1 MTASLPVEIIPQLSQ
16 AQAVLERHLAGNLQ
30 AIHLFGSAVDG
41 GLKPHSDIDLMVTVS
56 NALAGPVRR
65 SLMMDLLSVS
75 AAAGADGPW
84 RPLEVTLV
92 VQSEVVPW
100 RYPPLRELQFGEWLR
115 EELQAGIIPP
125 AVPDHDLAILFTKVR
140 QHSACMTGAPAE
152 ELFNPVP
159 EADFS
164 QALLDTVAQWNDEPD
179 WQGDERNVVLALARI
194 WFSAV
199 TGEIAPKDVAAAWA
213 LERLPD
219 EHRPVLAMAR
229 AAYLGGAEDGLA
241 HRGAEVAAF
250 VRQVRAVIESACAAR
265 AMKPWQ
271 STTKSRWQIRS
282 AATSDVEAIHRLLA
296 SNGWAHRIP
305 DARYLGQLIS
315 ASHPALIA
323 VADGE
328 VVGFARAISDG
339 LSNGYLSMVVVAEP
353 FRRKGIGQAL
363 VRHIVGS
370 DTGITWVLRA
380 ARPGATEFFSKLG
393 FRTSPAAMER
403 SRERPIPE
411 TRSSLGQQRRQAELE
426 HRLTAMVAASDPL
439 MAALRAVRSLR
450 LRSWCIG
457 AGAIRSLVWDT
468 LHGFDHRSPLNDM
481 DVVYFDANAGPEH
494 DAHLE
499 KQLRYAMPN
508 LCWEV
513 TNQAGVHRWF
523 ADALGQVVAPLA
535 SLEEGVGTWPE
546 FATCVGV
553 YLNAVGTLGVIA
565 PHGLDD
571 LFGLRVRHNPQRA
584 SAATYRER
592 VQAKRFAERWPR
604 LSIDAG

>member
-56 NALAGPVRR
+56 NALTDPVRR

-75 AAAGADGPW
+75 AAVGADGPW

-92 VQSEVVPW
+92 VRSEVVPW

-115 EELQAGIIPP
+115 AELQAGIIPP
-125 AVPDHDLAILFTKVR
+125 AVPDHDLAILLTKVR
-140 QHSACMTGAPAE
+140 QHSVCVAGPPAA

-219 EHRPVLAMAR
+219 EYRPVLAMAR
-229 AAYLGGAEDGLA
+229 AAYLGGVEDGLA
-241 HRGAEVAAF
+241 HRG
-250 VRQVRAVIESACAAR
+250 
-265 AMKPWQ
+265 
-271 STTKSRWQIRS
+271 
-282 AATSDVEAIHRLLA
+282 
-296 SNGWAHRIP
+296 
-305 DARYLGQLIS
+305 
-315 ASHPALIA
+315 
-323 VADGE
+323 
-328 VVGFARAISDG
+328 
-339 LSNGYLSMVVVAEP
+339 
-353 FRRKGIGQAL
+353 
-363 VRHIVGS
+363 
-370 DTGITWVLRA
+370 TWVLRA
-380 ARPGATEFFSKLG
+380 ARPGAAEFFSKLG

-439 MAALRAVRSLR
+439 MAALRAVRSLQ

-468 LHGFDHRSPLNDM
+468 LHGFDHRSALNDM

-499 KQLRYAMPN
+499 KQLRLAMPN

-553 YLNAVGTLGVIA
+553 YLNADGTLGVIA

-604 LSIDAG
+604 LSIDAA